1 MSGFRHNEWSAVV
14 RDRLR
19 RAKMV
24 DDDGYTVIPLRLVDR
39 AAVSAGLAPA
49 VVHANGR
56 KGLDMTTAR
65 RSLGLSKLQWGASR
79 LQLGSSRFQSGCN
92 RGTVIY
98 LLQEREKAFDL
109 LDALS
114 RSGSLPVDAATL
126 HVVLAA
132 WL

>member
-1 MSGFRHNEWSAVV
+1 MDEGATV
-14 RDRLR
+14 RPTIIKPGEIWMKK
-19 RAKMV
+19 A
-24 DDDGYTVIPLRLVDR
+24 
-39 AAVSAGLAPA
+39 
-49 VVHANGR
+49 
-56 KGLDMTTAR
+56 
-65 RSLGLSKLQWGASR
+65 
-79 LQLGSSRFQSGCN
+79 QSGLLGPMQE
-92 RGTVIY
+92 GTVIY